1 MPQSLE
7 LPTPRTLQRL
17 TPGSVRAA
25 LSGADGSLHGLL
37 DPRRIVR
44 WIYAARLILV
54 TAIFLAMVVSWHF
67 APVTSTLVASLALA
81 IAMAFTAAS
90 ALYSEIYRKPLARTF
105 LYLQSSFDL
114 LLVTAVVHITGG
126 GTSQFAALYI
136 PVIATASLLLPRVRA
151 LLVSGLGITLYVAD
165 VIWGHNTPGSV
176 GVMLQLGVFALV
188 AVGSGYIGA
197 QLQAAGLGQGRLAA
211 ELVKVKL
218 EAADILR
225 NIRSGIITVDA
236 GGRLL
241 HANPSAETLLGI
253 PLHKHMNRP
262 VFDLLAGTA
271 PELSYALAQSVHE
284 GIRTTRAEGTIES
297 EGRRFPIGV
306 TTTST
311 NSEDGMPATATAIF
325 QDISDQKRLEE
336 LHLRAE
342 RLEAVAELSASLAHE
357 IRNPLASIRS
367 SVEQLAKM
375 PAAGEDERTLSTL
388 ILRESDRL
396 TRLLGEFLDF
406 ARVRVTR
413 IEPVDIG
420 AIAQDATVLAS
431 NHPDRKVGVDVICSV
446 PADPLMI
453 EGDQDLL
460 HRIVF
465 NLALNAVQ
473 AAPPR
478 GRVRVE
484 VLPISRAQ
492 MPHGV
497 AFEKGAVAIRI
508 ADDGPGI
515 PADIRDRLF
524 DPFFTTKPGGTGLG
538 LAVVHRASEAHHGV
552 VLIDSS
558 TNGTKFTVLLPTT
571 QSVAGSTL

>member
-1 MPQSLE
+1 MPHTLD
-7 LPTPRTLQRL
+7 LPTPRTLRRL
-17 TPGSVRAA
+17 TPSSVRTT
-25 LSGADGSLHGLL
+25 LTGADGAFHRLL
-37 DPRRIVR
+37 DPRRIVH
-44 WIYAARLILV
+44 WVYAARLTLV
-54 TAIFLAMVVSWHF
+54 TAIFLAMVVTWRR
-67 APVTSTLVASLALA
+67 APVNSTLVASLALA
-81 IAMAFTAAS
+81 LAMAFTAGS

-105 LYLQSSFDL
+105 LYLQSTFDL

-136 PVIATASLLLPRVRA
+136 PVIATASLLLPRVRV
-151 LLVSGLGITLYVAD
+151 LLVSGLGISLYAAD
-165 VIWGHNTPGSV
+165 VIWGHSTEPSV
-176 GVMLQLGVFALV
+176 AIGLQLSVFALV

-225 NIRSGIITVDA
+225 NIRSGIITVDSM
-236 GGRLL
+236 GRLL
-241 HANPSAETLLGI
+241 HANPSAELLLDI
-253 PLHKHMNRP
+253 PLQRHMNLP
-262 VFDLLAGTA
+262 VFELLSAAA
-271 PELSYALAQSVHE
+271 PELSYALAQSVNE
-284 GIRTTRAEGTIES
+284 GIRTTRAEGTIEAA
-297 EGRRFPIGV
+297 GRRYPIGV

-311 NSEDGMPATATAIF
+311 EAEDGTPATATAIF

-406 ARVRVTR
+406 ARVRVTK
-413 IEPVDIG
+413 IEQVDIG
-420 AIAQDATVLAS
+420 AIAQGATVLAGK
-431 NHPDRKVGVDVICSV
+431 HPDRKPGVDVICSV
-446 PADPLMI
+446 PADPLHI
-453 EGDQDLL
+453 EGDEDLL
-460 HRIVF
+460 HRVVF
-465 NLALNAVQ
+465 NLTLNAVQ

-497 AFEKGAVAIRI
+497 VFDQGAVAIRV

-515 PADIRDRLF
+515 PPDIRDRLF

-538 LAVVHRASEAHHGV
+538 LPVVHRAAEAHRGV
-552 VLIDSS
+552 VLVDSS
-558 TNGTKFTVLLPTT
+558 AAGTKFTVLLPTT
-571 QSVAGSTL
+571 QSTAESI